1 MLGSQGGE
9 GKVSMQVD
17 VGVGVMMQAEAA
29 NVSTLLVDV
38 GLGFRVECGIAEA
51 QDIASLHV
59 STAETDMARYAEQGH
74 SVQAA
79 LLRECRGTWSMDPME
94 QS

>member
-1 MLGSQGGE
+1 MPLDMARDLQGGE

-59 STAETDMARYAEQGH
+59 STAEVRYTF
-74 SVQAA
+74 A
-79 LLRECRGTWSMDPME
+79 LYFKRLPPM
-94 QS
+94 QPLIADL